1 MYSDLSQD
9 IQAGTTKYVVFKEFL
24 MGTPLSPAVSVII
37 PTFNSDYCIPVAIQ
51 SVLDQTYKNFEIIVV
66 DDGSTDSTR
75 ATLDP
80 WIKDGTIRYYYQ
92 NNKGAAAAR
101 NLGISL
107 AKGEFLKFLD
117 ADDFL
122 YPKQLE
128 LQVHQL
134 EDKDDSIISVT
145 DYEFEFES
153 KFRKQFKTWIGKSS
167 QLARLIQ
174 GNIAPPHCVLVR
186 RTLVEKVKGYDEGLS
201 SCQDTD
207 LWLRIVIQGGIFER
221 MEYIG
226 CCYRVVPGSVSSNP
240 DKQIMNRCR
249 VFEKLNR
256 TLFPQLDTLPSD
268 VLGQLFS
275 TNTRLIHVCLKRKIK
290 PDLCLSEALRSCE
303 VIYPRKGWKQKVM
316 LRTLGIQN
324 IMYLKYIRSCLM
336 KKNYFAHLDI
346 SAHRDERSYL

>member
-1 MYSDLSQD
+1 M
-9 IQAGTTKYVVFKEFL
+9 
-24 MGTPLSPAVSVII
+24 SVII
-37 PTFNSDYCIPVAIQ
+37 PAYNSDSCIGVAIE
-51 SVLDQTYKNFEIIVV
+51 SVLDQTYKKYEIIVV

-101 NLGISL
+101 NYGISL
-107 AKGEFLKFLD
+107 ARGEFLKFLD
-117 ADDFL
+117 ADDVL

-128 LQVHQL
+128 LQVQQL
-134 EDKDDSIISVT
+134 EDRDESVISVT

-153 KFRKQFKTWIGKSS
+153 KARKQFKTWIGEGS

-186 RTLVEKVKGYDEGLS
+186 RALVEKVEGYDEGLS

-207 LWLRIVIQGGIFER
+207 LWLRIVAQGGVFER

-226 CCYRVVPGSVSSNP
+226 ARYRVMAGSVSSNP
-240 DKQIMNRCR
+240 DKQIINRCK

-256 TLFPQLDTLPSD
+256 ALLPEFNTLPRD
-268 VLGQLFS
+268 VLAQLFS
-275 TNTRLIHVCLKRKIK
+275 TNTRLIHICLKRKIK
-290 PDLCLSEALRSCE
+290 PDLCLSEAMRSCQ
-303 VIYPRKGWKQKVM
+303 VIYSGKGWKQKVM
-316 LRTLGIQN
+316 QKTLGIQN
-324 IMYLKYIRSCLM
+324 IMFLKYVKSCLM
-336 KKNYFAHLDI
+336 EKNYFAQLDI
-346 SAHRDERSYL
+346 SAWRDESSY

>member
-1 MYSDLSQD
+1 
-9 IQAGTTKYVVFKEFL
+9 
-24 MGTPLSPAVSVII
+24 MGTPLSPTVTVII
-37 PTFNSDYCIPVAIQ
+37 PAFNSNSCIRVAIE
-51 SVLDQTYKNFEIIVV
+51 SVLEQTYKNYEIIVV

-92 NNKGAAAAR
+92 KNKGAAAAR

-107 AKGEFLKFLD
+107 ANGEFLKFLD
-117 ADDFL
+117 ADDDI

-134 EDKDDSIISVT
+134 EDKEDSIISVT

-153 KFRKQFKTWIGKSS
+153 KVRKQFKTWIGEGS

-186 RTLVEKVKGYDEGLS
+186 RTLVEKVEGYDAGLS

-207 LWLRIVIQGGIFER
+207 LWLRIVSTGGVFER

-226 CCYRVVPGSVSSNP
+226 CCYRVVAGSVSSNP
-240 DKQIMNRCR
+240 DKQFMNRCK

-256 TLFPQLDTLPSD
+256 SLFPRFNTLPGD
-268 VLGQLFS
+268 VLAQLFS
-275 TNTRLIHVCLKRKIK
+275 TNTRLIHICLKRKIK
-290 PDLCLSEALRSCE
+290 PGTCLPEALRSCE
-303 VIYPRKGWKQKVM
+303 VIYSRKGWKQKVM
-316 LRTLGIQN
+316 QKTLGIQN
-324 IMYLKYIRSCLM
+324 IILLKYIKSCLM
-336 KKNYFAHLDI
+336 DRNYFAHLDI
-346 SAHRDERSYL
+346 SAWRDEGSYL